1 MAVNET
7 VTMLRTLARARGA
20 SRAETWRD
28 AMPLWEAVVEANP
41 FDAEFWQ
48 LLGEA
53 CFGGG
58 SYERAIAAYER
69 AFELGFRMPAEM
81 VYAMARCRAR
91 LGERDQALAELRL
104 AFDLGFRH
112 VAHAQN
118 DPAFASLRD
127 AAEFRELVLLTDTS
141 GLSRDE
147 GWRGD
152 LALMVREVKRL
163 GYAPF
168 ELVSEAE
175 FDAQVATLHDA
186 VPTLTDGQIVVEL
199 MKLLRLVNDGHT
211 RFRDLTALPEFR
223 QMLPVQF
230 YLFAEGLFIVAA
242 APEHEDLLGA
252 QVVTLGGHQVGE
264 LFRALDPL
272 ISRDNIQWPKQMFP
286 YHLRELPLL
295 HALGLVPESRRVEL
309 ALRDRDG
316 QERTVTLAT
325 DETQPDI
332 WFAIPAP
339 VGWRFL
345 PDTLPTPLPHYLRNA
360 GTYFWF
366 DYLAE
371 ERAVYFQ
378 FNRVRDGVEETL
390 ADFTTRL
397 FRFIEERPVE
407 KLVIDLRFN
416 NGGNTFLEMPLL
428 HKLIGCDKVNQRGK
442 LFVIVGR
449 RTFSAAQNFATLIE
463 RHTNAIFAGEPTG
476 SCPNFVGES
485 IPFELPYSKLKG
497 TISDLY
503 WQSAW
508 PMDHRTW
515 IAPRLYAPPTFAAY
529 AENRDPALEAVLAC
543 DVLLPGL

>member
-1 MAVNET
+1 MVANEAVD
-7 VTMLRTLARARGA
+7 MLRTVARARAA

-28 AMPLWEAVVEANP
+28 AMPLWEAIVEANP

-81 VYAMARCRAR
+81 VYAMARCHAR
-91 LGERDQALAELRL
+91 LGDRDQALAELQL

-112 VAHAQN
+112 VAHAQA
-118 DPAFASLRD
+118 DPDFASLRD
-127 AAEFRELVLLTDTS
+127 DAGFRELVMLTDTS

-147 GWRGD
+147 GWWGD

-168 ELVSEAE
+168 KLISESE
-175 FDAQVATLHDA
+175 FDAQVAALHDA
-186 VPTLTDGQIVVEL
+186 IPGLTDAQIAVEL

-223 QMLPVQF
+223 QTLPVQF
-230 YLFAEGLFIVAA
+230 WLFAEGLFIVAT

-252 QVVTLGGHQVGE
+252 HVMTLGGHEVGE
-264 LFRALDPL
+264 LFQALDPL

-286 YHLRELPLL
+286 YHLREVALL
-295 HALGLVPESRRVEL
+295 HALGLVPEPRRVEL

-316 QERTVTLAT
+316 RERTVTVET
-325 DETQPDI
+325 DESQPDI
-332 WFAIPAP
+332 WYAIPAP
-339 VGWRFL
+339 TGWRYL
-345 PDTLPTPLPHYLRNA
+345 PETLPTPAPHYLRNA
-360 GTYFWF
+360 WTFFWF

-371 ERAVYFQ
+371 EQTVYCQ
-378 FNRVRDGVEETL
+378 FNRVRDGAEETL
-390 ADFTTRL
+390 ADFTARL
-397 FRFIEERPVE
+397 FRFIEEHPVE
-407 KLVIDLRFN
+407 KFVLDLRWN

-428 HKLIGCDKVNQRGK
+428 HKLIGCEKINQRGR

-449 RTFSAAQNFATLIE
+449 RTFSAAQNLATLIE

-476 SCPNFVGES
+476 SSPNFVGES
-485 IPFELPYSKLKG
+485 IQFELPYSKLKG

-543 DVLLPGL
+543 DALIPGL